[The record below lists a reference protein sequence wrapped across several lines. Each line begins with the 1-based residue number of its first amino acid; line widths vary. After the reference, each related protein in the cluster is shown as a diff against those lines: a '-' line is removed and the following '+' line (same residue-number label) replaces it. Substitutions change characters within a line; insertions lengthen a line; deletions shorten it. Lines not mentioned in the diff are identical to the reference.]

1 MAKRNEN
8 TVEDRLFVAERQY
21 DRMMENVNQG
31 IVNKDEINIAISGIQ
46 TAHYIA
52 LKQNPRYLIDGT
64 I

>member
-31 IVNKDEINIAISGIQ
+31 IVNKDEINISISGIQ

-52 LKQNPRYLIDGT
+52 LKQNSRYLIDGT